1 MLCFQL
7 SSILVISGPSIIL
20 SLRELELEDGTL
32 EVSVGILAGVGIGIS
47 WASVDLELSLV

>member
-7 SSILVISGPSIIL
+7 SSILVISGPFIIL